1 MIKVHVLNG
10 IRQSCLNKI
19 EMSDVQEISN
29 QELEEGEALSDEEE
43 VMVRDEIPS
52 AGVQDS
58 DDDEG
63 EDLMKAS
70 KSKKRFV
77 S

>member
-1 MIKVHVLNG
+1 M
-10 IRQSCLNKI
+10 NKI

>member
-1 MIKVHVLNG
+1 
-10 IRQSCLNKI
+10 
-19 EMSDVQEISN
+19 MSDVQEISN